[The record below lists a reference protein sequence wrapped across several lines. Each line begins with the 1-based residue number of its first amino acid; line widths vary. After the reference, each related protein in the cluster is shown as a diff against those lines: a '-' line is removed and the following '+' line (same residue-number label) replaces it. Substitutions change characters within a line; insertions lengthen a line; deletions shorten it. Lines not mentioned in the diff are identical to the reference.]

1 MPTKPPHHPPLRPH
15 LVRPWALMRT
25 QQQLQQNGYP
35 RLQMALL
42 VALTGLSGLLASFVM
57 LGQGVTAM
65 ALRYPLALLVAYL
78 VFLVLLWLWLRSR
91 ADDYLEVP
99 DLLQEIPTGNGT
111 SSGVP
116 LRSGSGG
123 DFGGGGASASFDT
136 TGSINPPSVETNL
149 GDGLGDALGSVADA
163 DEWAIPLVVL
173 LLGAGLAL
181 SMLYMVY
188 AAPVLFAE
196 LLLDGVLS
204 ASLYRNLRG
213 LQRQHWLTS
222 AFRRTAL
229 PFVLTGVFLCL
240 SGWAMQAYAPHAHS
254 IGDVLQQLH
263 HRA

>member
-1 MPTKPPHHPPLRPH
+1 MSTKPPLRPH

-25 QQQLQQNGYP
+25 QQQLQQHGYP

-57 LGQGVTAM
+57 LGQGLASM
-65 ALRYPLALLVAYL
+65 ALRYPLALGIAYL
-78 VFLVLLWLWLRSR
+78 VFLALLWLWLRSR
-91 ADDYLEVP
+91 ADDYLDATDLLP
-99 DLLQEIPTGNGT
+99 DLPGGQGGGLA
-111 SSGVP
+111 P

-123 DFGGGGASASFDT
+123 DFGGGGATASFDT
-136 TGSINPPSVETNL
+136 TDSILPPSLEATSTT
-149 GDGLGDALGSVADA
+149 GTGLGDALGSVAEA
-163 DEWAIPLVVL
+163 EEWAIPLAVL

-213 LQRQHWLTS
+213 LQRQHWLAS
-222 AFRRTAL
+222 ALRRTAL
-229 PFVLTGVFLCL
+229 PFVLTGIFLCL
-240 SGWAMQAYAPHAHS
+240 CGWAMHGYAPEANSIGGVLQHAHR
-254 IGDVLQQLH
+254 VP
-263 HRA
+263 